1 MRPRRQT
8 YQNNQHSRQKLGT
21 SKMILFN
28 IFFKF
33 SKYRKLTLKARIL
46 QSLIILVG
54 QAMTRYSEK
63 NMFIGAYVS

>member
-1 MRPRRQT
+1 
-8 YQNNQHSRQKLGT
+8 
-21 SKMILFN
+21 MILFN
-28 IFFKF
+28 IFLKF